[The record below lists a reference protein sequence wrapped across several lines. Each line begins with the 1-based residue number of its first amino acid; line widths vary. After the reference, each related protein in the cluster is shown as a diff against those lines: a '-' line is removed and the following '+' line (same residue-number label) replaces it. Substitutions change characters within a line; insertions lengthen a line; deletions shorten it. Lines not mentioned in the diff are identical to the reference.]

1 MWCASEVNP
10 ICGDCL
16 ANSAIC
22 WHRVDTISSSDALGM
37 FPPSRPTTRRPLPS
51 PGSPWSGFPCF
62 AGTTRRSD
70 FPSFFPP
77 CFVAFAWR
85 YHSSRLFSFLPKAR
99 RRPRDQELSVLAVP
113 RRQLFKKWKRRDL
126 PGSWRTQCAFAVFSD
141 PGRTDASG
149 LLDAPTRPPFRQR
162 RRLQARGNFGAQSHG
177 FGTGCLRFVRWV
189 SPPGRKTRFWVLA
202 KLSQAGLN
210 TRRIPTRGFNGVLR
224 HLPL

>member
-1 MWCASEVNP
+1 M
-10 ICGDCL
+10 
-16 ANSAIC
+16 
-22 WHRVDTISSSDALGM
+22 
-37 FPPSRPTTRRPLPS
+37 
-51 PGSPWSGFPCF
+51 
-62 AGTTRRSD
+62 RRSD
-70 FPSFFPP
+70 FPSSFPP
-77 CFVAFAWR
+77 CFVSFAWR

-177 FGTGCLRFVRWV
+177 FSTGCLRLARWV

-210 TRRIPTRGFNGVLR
+210 TRRIPTKGFNGASYIISPSPRLR
-224 HLPL
+224 LAQAASPFYFLYWVICTPNRPASRSRHSTM